1 MNILNITSP
10 GFEIGVDI
18 LNTSQYVTRSELKPV
33 ITDLQSSILLLF
45 IALIIV
51 FLTLAFYIKKI
62 NIQLKKTLNELNE
75 LKLVLNNLEKMNIQE
90 QEVLRKNF

>member
-1 MNILNITSP
+1 VNILNITSP